1 MTVPAFLTVAPG
13 SLVSCGGRRFEVTH
27 FLDTGSVLARDM
39 ETQALE
45 RLRLDVVRPF
55 TGTTAPA
62 GEPRA
67 AAPGMEGHPEED
79 WQVAQNR
86 FAAIRA
92 LLDDPFRTRAAAQ
105 AAADAAEVSV
115 ATLYNWLQLYQDA
128 GRLSAL
134 IPSKRGRRAGATRLD
149 AQTEA
154 IVAATIEDTYL
165 TRQKQR
171 PQAVVEKVAAR
182 CRAAGVAPPHPN
194 TIRSRLHALPA
205 GVVLRRRGQRD
216 VARNLLEPIRG
227 SFPGAGFP
235 LAVVQIDHSEADVI
249 VVEDRT
255 RLPMG
260 RPWITLAID
269 VFSRMVVGLYVSMD
283 RPGAAAVG
291 MCLSRAMLPKG
302 EHLAA
307 LDVPGSWPAC
317 GRIRKVHADNAREF
331 RGVMLER
338 ACQEYGIDLEMRPV
352 KTPHYGGHIE
362 RLMGTA
368 AGEIRKLPGATFA
381 SPAERRGYDSDGT
394 AALTLAEFER
404 HLTDFLVNVYHRRVH
419 TELGVPPARQW
430 EIGVLGNGV
439 SKGIGLPDVPSDPE
453 RLRLDFL
460 PFVERTVQPYGI
472 AIDGVRYYD
481 EVLNPWINAPD
492 ADEAKLK
499 RSFVVRRDPRD
510 ISQVFFF
517 DPLAKQYYAIPYRDT
532 SHPPV
537 SIWELRAAH
546 QRLKEEG
553 RRHVDEAALFEAV
566 ERLRRRTEEAVVK
579 TKAARR
585 HQHQIDRLARR
596 RPAAQAVPVA
606 AADADGQ
613 ASRTP
618 PEGDIFA
625 EPVLPFDGIAER
637 ENEI

>member
-1 MTVPAFLTVAPG
+1 
-13 SLVSCGGRRFEVTH
+13 
-27 FLDTGSVLARDM
+27 
-39 ETQALE
+39 
-45 RLRLDVVRPF
+45 
-55 TGTTAPA
+55 
-62 GEPRA
+62 
-67 AAPGMEGHPEED
+67 
-79 WQVAQNR
+79 VAQGR
-86 FAAIRA
+86 FAAIRP

-105 AAADAAEVSV
+105 AAADAADVSV
-115 ATLYNWLQLYQDA
+115 ATLYSWLRLYQDA

-134 IPSKRGRRAGATRLD
+134 IPSKRGRKAGVTRLD
-149 AQTEA
+149 THTEA

-171 PQAVVEKVAAR
+171 PQDIVDKVATR

-194 TIRSRLHALPA
+194 TVRNRICTLPA
-205 GVVLRRRGQRD
+205 GLVLRRRGQRD
-216 VARNLLEPIRG
+216 VARNRLEPIRG

-235 LAVVQIDHSEADVI
+235 LAVVQIDHSEADLI

-269 VFSRMVVGLYVSMD
+269 VFSRMVVGLYISMD

-317 GRIRKVHADNAREF
+317 GRMRKVHADNAREF
-331 RGVMLER
+331 RGAMLER

-404 HLTDFLVNVYHRRVH
+404 HLTDFLVNVYHRRIH
-419 TELGVPPARQW
+419 TELGLPPMRQW
-430 EIGVLGNGV
+430 EIGVLGDGMK
-439 SKGIGLPDVPSDPE
+439 KGTGLPDVPGDPE

-472 AIDGVRYYD
+472 AIDGVHYYD

-492 ADEAKLK
+492 AGEAKLK

-517 DPLAKQYYAIPYRDT
+517 DPMAKQYYAIPYRDT

-546 QRLKEEG
+546 QRLKDEG
-553 RRHVDEAALFEAV
+553 KRHVDEAALFEAV

-585 HQHQIDRLARR
+585 HQHQIDRLAKRK
-596 RPAAQAVPVA
+596 PTAQAAPLIA
-606 AADADGQ
+606 AAAGVQTAYLPSED
-613 ASRTP
+613 
-618 PEGDIFA
+618 DIFA
-625 EPVLPFDGIAER
+625 EPVMPFESDPGRGGEA
-637 ENEI
+637 